1 MDNNKIKK
9 FFDDVKEKADVWYKE
24 ADRELDEAVAAY
36 EELERA
42 LKEKRRA
49 GGIITAEDNEL
60 LMEARAVIEEAH
72 EQKVFFDGV
81 RKGVDAV
88 VTPVVRAMA
97 MEALANAGRFVPH
110 VKKPRRKR

>member
-9 FFDDVKEKADVWYKE
+9 FFDDIKEKADVWYKE
-24 ADRELDEAVAAY
+24 AERELDEAVAVY
-36 EELERA
+36 DEFMQK
-42 LKEKRRA
+42 LKGKKRA
-49 GGIITAEDNEL
+49 GGVITTEDNEL
-60 LMEARAVIEEAH
+60 LEEAREVIEEAH

-97 MEALANAGRFVPH
+97 MEAIANAGRFVPH
-110 VKKPRRKR
+110 VKKPRRR